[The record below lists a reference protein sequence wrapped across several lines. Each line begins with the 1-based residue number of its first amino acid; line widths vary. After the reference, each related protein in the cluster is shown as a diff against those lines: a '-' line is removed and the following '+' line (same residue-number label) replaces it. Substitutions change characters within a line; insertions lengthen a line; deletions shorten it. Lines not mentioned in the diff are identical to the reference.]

1 MVNKVYLDHHTATRP
16 SAASIEAMLPF
27 FRDHWGSTTAPHQMG
42 QELFPA
48 LKRGL
53 KSILDVLGAKEED
66 RFYFFSS
73 SSEAIDQ
80 LYQSHYFDQIRNT
93 GKNHIVTTPIEEAAV
108 LMSLKRLE
116 ELGCGGKILPINAQ
130 GQLTKEMLDEALK
143 SRTSLVSIS
152 WANGLTGV
160 IHPIADLAEACH
172 AKDVCLHVDASYV
185 IGKTFFRFEDLS
197 IDFLTFD
204 GSLLHAP
211 KGTAGM
217 IVKEKA
223 IFSHPI
229 SSTMGM
235 PVGQIVALAEALE
248 EGKSMFDHLCLETA
262 RLRDKLEKGIQE
274 SFPDA
279 ILLFQMAERLPN
291 CCAIAFPGVIGD
303 ALLFLLN
310 RKGIYASLGGGHC
323 QKLSHIL
330 MACGVDET
338 LAQCA
343 LSFSLSFETREEE
356 IDYAI
361 KTIVECAH
369 QLQGLSH
376 HLLRDI
382 QIQRTSLRNDQNL

>member
-1 MVNKVYLDHHTATRP
+1 MVSRVYLDHHTATRP
-16 SAASIEAMLPF
+16 LSSSIEAMLPF
-27 FRDHWGSTTAPHQMG
+27 FHDRWGSTTAPHQMG

-48 LKRGL
+48 LNRSL
-53 KSILDVLGAKEED
+53 ESIIDVLGAKDED

-73 SSEAIDQ
+73 NGDAISQ
-80 LYQSHYFDQIRNT
+80 LYQSHYYDYIRNT
-93 GKNHIVTTPIEEAAV
+93 GKNHIVTTNIEEAPV

-116 ELGCGGKILPINAQ
+116 ELGCGGKLLPVNVQ
-130 GQLTKEMLDEALK
+130 GQLTKEVLDEALRP
-143 SRTSLVSIS
+143 RTSLVSIS

-185 IGKTFFRFEDLS
+185 IGKMYFRFEDLN

-211 KGTAGM
+211 RGTAGL
-217 IVKEKA
+217 IVKEK
-223 IFSHPI
+223 ILFSHPI
-229 SSTMGM
+229 SSMMGT
-235 PVGQIVALAEALE
+235 PVGQVAALAQALE
-248 EGKSMFDHLCLETA
+248 EGRLMFDHLCLETV

-274 SFPDA
+274 NFPEA
-279 ILLFQMAERLPN
+279 VVLFQKAERLPN
-291 CCAIAFPGVIGD
+291 CCAIAFPGVNGD

-310 RKGIYASLGGGHC
+310 RKGVYASLGGGHC

-330 MACGVDET
+330 VTCGIDEA
-338 LAQCA
+338 LSQCA
-343 LSFSLSFETREEE
+343 LSFSLSFETTEEE

-369 QLQGLSH
+369 QLQGLSQ
-376 HLLRDI
+376 HLLREG
-382 QIQRTSLRNDQNL
+382 T